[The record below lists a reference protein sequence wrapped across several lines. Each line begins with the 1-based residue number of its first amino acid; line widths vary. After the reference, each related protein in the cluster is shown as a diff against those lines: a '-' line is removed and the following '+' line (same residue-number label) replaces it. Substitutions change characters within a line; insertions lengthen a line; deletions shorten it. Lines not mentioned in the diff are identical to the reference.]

1 MSEPILVIMAAG
13 MGSRY
18 GGLKQIDPVGS
29 HGELIIDY
37 SIYDALR
44 AGFKKVVFI
53 IKKADEL
60 AFKES
65 IGNRIAEVVDV
76 EYAFQEL
83 DKLPNGYK
91 VPEDRVKPWGTAHA
105 ILCAKEL
112 INEPFA
118 VINADDYYGP
128 SAFKA
133 IYTFPKSNPADEAY
147 HYAMVGYT
155 LSNTLTENGHVARGV
170 CSVKDNMLC
179 SITERTHIAKH
190 EGITQF
196 LEEDTW
202 TPISDDS
209 IVSMNLWGFMPS
221 FLDEIEKGFTT
232 FLDQAL
238 ATNPLKGE
246 YFLPSVVDS
255 LIHEGK
261 AKATVLHSTDRWYGV
276 TYKEDKP
283 VVVEAI
289 KNFQEQGLYPKNIW
303 SLPYLTL
310 ANHFKFEGDI
320 LTVNPTGNGHINDT
334 LLVTTD
340 AGKKYILQRLNQSIF
355 KEPKNIMENI
365 ENVLSHLKAKLEG
378 MPNVDL
384 ERELLTLV
392 YTDSGD
398 CYYIDK
404 TGDFWRSYLYIDHTI
419 SYDIVPNTEVYR
431 SCAKKFGEFQKLLSD
446 FDASILHE
454 AIPNFHNTPV
464 RFETFLKTL
473 EADAVGRAASVKEE
487 IDFLLARKEDM
498 HALTDKLEA
507 GILPLRVTHNDTK
520 INNVLVDADSK
531 EALCVIDLDTIMPGL
546 AAYDFGD
553 CIRSGATSGA
563 EDEPDLTKVNF
574 VTELFES
581 FAEGFIGAV
590 GQNFDE
596 EEIMSLL
603 MGAKLMTLECG
614 MRFLTDHLDGDNYF
628 KIHRENHNLD
638 RARTQFKLVQ
648 DMENQWDELTAIIK
662 KFIVK

>member
-18 GGLKQIDPVGS
+18 GGLKQIDPIGS
-29 HGELIIDY
+29 HGELIIDF

-53 IKKADEL
+53 IKKADEET
-60 AFKES
+60 FKES

-83 DKLPNGYK
+83 DKLPTGYE
-91 VPEDRVKPWGTAHA
+91 VPEDRIKPWGTAHA
-105 ILCAKEL
+105 ILCAKEF
-112 INEPFA
+112 IDQPFA

-133 IYTFPKSNPADEAY
+133 IYTFLKSASAKDAY

-170 CSVKDNMLC
+170 CAVENGKLA

-196 LEEDTW
+196 LEEESW
-202 TPISDDS
+202 TPIDDHS

-221 FLDEIEKGFTT
+221 FLDEIEKGFTH
-232 FLDQAL
+232 FLDKAL
-238 ATNPLKGE
+238 KTNPLKGE
-246 YFLPSVVDS
+246 YFLPSVVDG
-255 LIHEGK
+255 LIHEGE
-261 AKATVLHSTDRWYGV
+261 ATATVLHSTDRWYGV

-283 VVVEAI
+283 VVVAAI
-289 KNFQEQGLYPKNIW
+289 KGLQEQGFYPENIW

-310 ANHFKFEGDI
+310 ANHFKFEGDV

-340 AGKKYILQRLNQSIF
+340 AGKQYILQRLNQSIF

-378 MPNVDL
+378 VPGVNL

-392 YTDSGD
+392 YTEEGT

-404 TGDFWRSYLYIDHTI
+404 TGDFWRSYLFIGDTI
-419 SYDIVPNTEVYR
+419 SYDIVPNAEVYK
-431 SCAKKFGEFQKLLSD
+431 SCAAKFGEFQKLLSD

-464 RFETFLKTL
+464 RFETFLRTL
-473 EADAVGRAASVKEE
+473 EADPQGRAASVKEE
-487 IDFLLARKEDM
+487 VDFVLHHQDDV
-498 HALTDKLEA
+498 HVLTDKLEA
-507 GILPLRVTHNDTK
+507 GLLPLRVTHNDTK
-520 INNVLVDADSK
+520 VNNVLVDAQTNK
-531 EALCVIDLDTIMPGL
+531 ALCVIDLDTIMPGL

-563 EDEPDLTKVNF
+563 EDETDLTKVNF
-574 VTELFES
+574 VTELFEA

-590 GQNFDE
+590 GENFDE
-596 EEIMSLL
+596 EEILSLL

-614 MRFLTDHLDGDNYF
+614 IRFLTDHIDGDNYF

-638 RARTQFKLVQ
+638 RARTQFKLVK
-648 DMENQWDELTAIIK
+648 DMEAQWDELTAIIK

>member
-105 ILCAKEL
+105 ILSAKEL

-133 IYTFPKSNPADEAY
+133 IYTFLKSNPADEAY

-392 YTDSGD
+392 YTNSGD

>member
-53 IKKADEL
+53 IKKADEV

-133 IYTFPKSNPADEAY
+133 IYTFLKSNPADEAY

-155 LSNTLTENGHVARGV
+155 LSNTLTENGHVARGI

-221 FLDEIEKGFTT
+221 FLDEIEKGFTS

-238 ATNPLKGE
+238 IANPLKGE
-246 YFLPSVVDS
+246 YFLPSVVDR

-289 KNFQEQGLYPKNIW
+289 KNFQEQGLYPENIW
-303 SLPYLTL
+303 TLPYLTL

-454 AIPNFHNTPV
+454 AIPNFHNTPA

-473 EADAVGRAASVKEE
+473 EADPVGRAASVKEE
-487 IDFLLARKEDM
+487 IDFLLARKDDM

-520 INNVLVDADSK
+520 INNILVDADSK

-553 CIRSGATSGA
+553 SIRSGATSGA

>member
-53 IKKADEL
+53 IKKADEV

-133 IYTFPKSNPADEAY
+133 IYTFLKSNPADEAY

-179 SITERTHIAKH
+179 SITERTHIAKY

-289 KNFQEQGLYPKNIW
+289 KNFQEQGLYPENIW
-303 SLPYLTL
+303 TLPYLTL

>member
-133 IYTFPKSNPADEAY
+133 IYTFLKSNPADEAY

-170 CSVKDNMLC
+170 CSVKDNKLC

-261 AKATVLHSTDRWYGV
+261 AEATVLHSTDRWYGV

-303 SLPYLTL
+303 TLPYLTL

-378 MPNVDL
+378 MSNVDL

-392 YTDSGD
+392 YTDSGE

-473 EADAVGRAASVKEE
+473 EADPVGRAASVKEE

-520 INNVLVDADSK
+520 INNVLVDANSK

>member
-133 IYTFPKSNPADEAY
+133 IYTFLKSNPADEAY

-261 AKATVLHSTDRWYGV
+261 AEATVLHSTDRWYGV

-303 SLPYLTL
+303 TLPYLTL

-473 EADAVGRAASVKEE
+473 ESDAVGRAASVKEE

-628 KIHRENHNLD
+628 KIHRENHNLYKIWKINGMNLQ
-638 RARTQFKLVQ
+638 RSSKSSS
-648 DMENQWDELTAIIK
+648 
-662 KFIVK
+662 

>member
-91 VPEDRVKPWGTAHA
+91 VPEDRGKPWGTAHA

-133 IYTFPKSNPADEAY
+133 IYTFLKSNPADEAY

-221 FLDEIEKGFTT
+221 FLDEIEKGFTS

-238 ATNPLKGE
+238 IANPLKGE
-246 YFLPSVVDS
+246 YFLPSVVDG

-289 KNFQEQGLYPKNIW
+289 KNFQEQGLYPENIW
-303 SLPYLTL
+303 TLPYLTL

-473 EADAVGRAASVKEE
+473 EADPVGRAASVKEE

>member
-133 IYTFPKSNPADEAY
+133 IYTFLKSNPADEAY

-246 YFLPSVVDS
+246 YFLPSVVDG
-255 LIHEGK
+255 LIHGGK

-289 KNFQEQGLYPKNIW
+289 KNFQEQGLYPENIW
-303 SLPYLTL
+303 TLPYLTL

-520 INNVLVDADSK
+520 INNVLVDADSQ

-648 DMENQWDELTAIIK
+648 DMENQWDELTDIIK

>member
-133 IYTFPKSNPADEAY
+133 IYTFLKSNPADEAY

-221 FLDEIEKGFTT
+221 FLDEIEKGFTS

-238 ATNPLKGE
+238 IANPLKGE
-246 YFLPSVVDS
+246 YFLPSVVDG

-289 KNFQEQGLYPKNIW
+289 KNFQEQGLYPENIW
-303 SLPYLTL
+303 TLPYLTL

-340 AGKKYILQRLNQSIF
+340 VGKKYILQRLNQSIF

-473 EADAVGRAASVKEE
+473 EADPVGRAASVKEE